1 MTLVLSDV
9 DISQLY
15 NMKSCVEACEEAYRE
30 LAFGRAPTYT
40 RRDLIF
46 PTEQSDTVYRFVT
59 MEGGIQSMGVVA
71 QRIDSEKVAWRS
83 EQGVLKQLEI
93 PVTANGRYVGIIYL
107 YSTGTGEL
115 LAIMNDGEIGRMRVA
130 ATCGVAAKYMARND
144 SETLGL
150 FGAGWQA
157 GAQIPAIA
165 AIRGIR
171 RVKVYSP
178 TDTKRKAFCGEMSS
192 KTGLDVVPVDEPI
205 GAVRGMDIVAA
216 ATSSRE
222 PVVKGAWL
230 EEGQHAGCIVQSELD
245 EEAWSRADIA
255 VISHL
260 WKSEVRAAGNTERF
274 SPSHYVHPFENIGK
288 EMGTLTGLLKGEHK
302 GRENNQQIT
311 MFVKT
316 TGLGIEFA
324 ATAKAVYDEARKKG
338 LGREI
343 PTDWF
348 TQTSHT

>member
-1 MTLVLSDV
+1 MTLILSDP
-9 DISQLY
+9 DIAQLY
-15 NMKSCVEACEEAYRE
+15 NMSSCVEACEEAYRE
-30 LAFGRAPTYT
+30 LAFERAPTYT

-46 PTEQSDTVYRFVT
+46 PTEQADTVYRFVT

-83 EQGVLKQLEI
+83 EGGVLKQLEVPI
-93 PVTANGRYVGIIYL
+93 TPSGHYVGIIYL
-107 YSTGTGEL
+107 YSVETGEL

-130 ATCGVAAKYMARND
+130 ATCGVAAKYMARAD
-144 SETLGL
+144 SENLGL

-165 AIRGIR
+165 AIRGIK
-171 RVKVYSP
+171 RVRVYSP
-178 TDTKRKAFCGEMSS
+178 TSSKQRAFCEQMRQ
-192 KTGLDVVPVDEPI
+192 KTGLDVVPVDEPRE
-205 GAVRGMDIVAA
+205 AVRDTDIVAV
-216 ATSSRE
+216 ATSSRQ
-222 PVVKGAWL
+222 PVVKGDWM
-230 EEGQHAGCIVQSELD
+230 EKGQHAGCIVQSELD
-245 EEAWSRADIA
+245 EAAWRRAEIA

-260 WKSEVRAAGNTERF
+260 QKGEVRASGDTEKF
-274 SPSHYVHPFENIGK
+274 SPVHNLQPYENIK
-288 EMGTLTGLLKGEHK
+288 ERMGTLPSLLKGDFK
-302 GRENNQQIT
+302 GRENDQQIT

-324 ATAKAVYDEARKKG
+324 ATAKAVYDEAMKKG

-348 TQTSHT
+348 TQVSHT